1 MSDGMTEL
9 KAEIQRTVKEIETDL
24 PHEDDYAG
32 NLDRLNS
39 LGWLEAL
46 EWVLLRLDAQEGEQG
61 LQRKFKE
68 IFSDTHYDNNKGM
81 HIFSSD
87 TEAMYVDWDWWDEPC
102 DKVLALFK
110 EDIMPILI
118 RDNEFDLIIQAVQA
132 IQEYEKCSKG
142 VEA

>member
-9 KAEIQRTVKEIETDL
+9 KEEIQRTVKEIKTDL

-46 EWVLLRLDAQEGEQG
+46 EWVLLRLDAHEGEQG
-61 LQRKFKE
+61 LLRKFKE
-68 IFSDTHYDNNKGM
+68 IFSDTRYDNNHGQ

-102 DKVLALFK
+102 DEVLALFK
-110 EDIMPILI
+110 EEIMPVLI
-118 RDNEFDLIIQAVQA
+118 RDNEFDLMIQAVQA
-132 IQEYEKCSKG
+132 IQEYEKRNKG